1 MLKNKLTT
9 TRVKNGKFFYR
20 LQFMILTATLLL
32 YIADSQ
38 LKLGVSIT
46 LYKLLISIIIL
57 FFVISIIIWLIRNK
71 LYKGFKYSMLHYFT
85 ILKLRKAFLD
95 SNYYN
100 KRIYFNTEIAE
111 LPDVKLIFNKDLSK
125 AKLFVQNINIKKA
138 IDDVNISFALGN
150 FVVDRAYL
158 SNDENYHVFE
168 IYESNINQ
176 QYKFHDFKTLRT
188 LTSKLDNYT
197 LQIDKSTKI
206 PLHGTL
212 LVGQTGSGKTYALY
226 SLILQ
231 MISKKVNY
239 NLYFA
244 DPKNSSLA
252 VLGAKI
258 SKDNTTTDINEIIN
272 SLQIFVEKMNERKF
286 EIKEKL
292 TTKLEADYTDFK
304 YEPHIFIFD
313 EFASFQ
319 SVIQTLEKKR
329 RDEVTKLLSQIVLL
343 GRQLGFFLWIV
354 MQKSDASLLP
364 TNLRENLPIKFV
376 LGNAE
381 KQTYVTAFGTGVDIP
396 DKNFE
401 LGQGLFTCPII
412 ADSPKICHFSYLN
425 FDILKAV
432 KQYNESGGL

>member
-1 MLKNKLTT
+1 MLKNNKLSTI
-9 TRVKNGKFFYR
+9 RKQNGKFFYGVCF
-20 LQFMILTATLLL
+20 L
-32 YIADSQ
+32 IAVGTIVIHYVDSQ
-38 LKLGVSIT
+38 FNLGVNKNIYILFVSIV
-46 LYKLLISIIIL
+46 IIL
-57 FFVISIIIWLIRNK
+57 FLIQIIIWLIRNK
-71 LYKGFKYSMLHYFT
+71 AHKGIRNAIRYYFT
-85 ILKLRKAFLD
+85 ILKLRRAFLD

-100 KRIYFNTEIAE
+100 KRFYFNNEVVD
-111 LPDVKLIFNKDLSK
+111 LPKVKVIFSDNYTQG
-125 AKLFVQNINIKKA
+125 KLFIENININKD
-138 IDDVNISFALGN
+138 ISDVNISYALGD

-168 IYESNINQ
+168 IYDCNIAQ
-176 QYKFHDFKTLRT
+176 QYEFNDLDELRAQ
-188 LTSKLDNYT
+188 TSHLDEYT
-197 LQIDKSTKI
+197 LQIDKSIVI

-231 MISKKVNY
+231 MITKKVHY

-252 VLGAKI
+252 VLGDKI
-258 SKDNTTTDINEIIN
+258 SEENTATDIDEIIKL
-272 SLQIFVEKMNERKF
+272 LQSFVEKMESRKV

-292 TTKLEADYTDFK
+292 NTKLEADYAHFQ

-319 SVIQTLEKKR
+319 SVIQTLEKKK
-329 RDEVTKLLSQIVLL
+329 RDEVTKLLSQVILQ

-364 TNLRENLPIKFV
+364 TNLRENLPVKFV

-396 DKNFE
+396 EKDFQ
-401 LGQGLFTCPII
+401 LGQGILTCPIV
-412 ADSPKICHFSYLN
+412 ANTPRICHFSYLD
-425 FDILKAV
+425 FDILEAV
-432 KQYNESGGL
+432 THLRS

>member
-1 MLKNKLTT
+1 
-9 TRVKNGKFFYR
+9 
-20 LQFMILTATLLL
+20 MIAVGTIVIH
-32 YIADSQ
+32 YVDSQ
-38 LKLGVSIT
+38 FNLGVNKNIYILFVSIV
-46 LYKLLISIIIL
+46 IIL
-57 FFVISIIIWLIRNK
+57 FLIQIIIWLIRNK
-71 LYKGFKYSMLHYFT
+71 AHKGIRNAIRYYFT
-85 ILKLRKAFLD
+85 ILKLRRAFLD

-100 KRIYFNTEIAE
+100 KRFYFNNEVVD
-111 LPDVKLIFNKDLSK
+111 LPKVKVIFSDNYTQG
-125 AKLFVQNINIKKA
+125 KLFIENININKD
-138 IDDVNISFALGN
+138 ISDVNISYALGD

-168 IYESNINQ
+168 IYDCNIAQ
-176 QYKFHDFKTLRT
+176 QYEFNDLDELRAQ
-188 LTSKLDNYT
+188 TSHLDEYT
-197 LQIDKSTKI
+197 LQIDKSIVI

-231 MISKKVNY
+231 MITKKVHY

-252 VLGAKI
+252 VLGDKI
-258 SKDNTTTDINEIIN
+258 SEENTATDIDEIIKL
-272 SLQIFVEKMNERKF
+272 LQSFVEKMESRKV

-292 TTKLEADYTDFK
+292 NTKLEADYAHFQ

-319 SVIQTLEKKR
+319 SVIQTLEKKK
-329 RDEVTKLLSQIVLL
+329 RDEVTKLLSQVILQ

-364 TNLRENLPIKFV
+364 TNLRENLPVKFV

-396 DKNFE
+396 EKDFQ
-401 LGQGLFTCPII
+401 LGQGILTCPIV
-412 ADSPKICHFSYLN
+412 ANTPRICHFSYLD
-425 FDILKAV
+425 FDILEAV
-432 KQYNESGGL
+432 THLRS